1 MLGDSVTAFHRSR
14 NLEPQSQAGRLL
26 EPHRENTAKD
36 SDGQALGKL
45 EEQKTFQ
52 MSSCTSVASKGEVK
66 PSPDSEAGD
75 PAAVLRMKRN
85 TKKIVRHNCVAVTVH
100 LGSFHLFIKK

>member
-1 MLGDSVTAFHRSR
+1 MD
-14 NLEPQSQAGRLL
+14 
-26 EPHRENTAKD
+26 PHRENTGKD
-36 SDGQALGKL
+36 SGGQALGKL

-52 MSSCTSVASKGEVK
+52 MSSCTSVSSKGEVRF
-66 PSPDSEAGD
+66 SPESVTGD

-85 TKKIVRHNCVAVTVH
+85 TKKIVRHDCVAITVH